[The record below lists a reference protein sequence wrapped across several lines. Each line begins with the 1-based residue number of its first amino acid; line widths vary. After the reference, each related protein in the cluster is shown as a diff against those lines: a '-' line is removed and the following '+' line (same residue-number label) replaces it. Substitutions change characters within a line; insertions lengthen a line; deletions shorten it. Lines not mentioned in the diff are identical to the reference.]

1 MYKQFL
7 FSWILICL
15 ITYVVS
21 LNTKQQYED
30 NIRWI
35 KEANQN
41 KLVSQFIYFNIRQLV
56 VFFFDNINRIQ
67 TISPSFDINHTRSQ
81 FIQKWFQMFWF
92 FYKQVVGSQAR
103 ILYSD
108 QNGRKEIATAFNEAV
123 GSKKLKVCTCKIGR
137 NWLIASK
144 FCLTYMQYL

>member
-56 VFFFDNINRIQ
+56 VFFFFFFDNINRIQ

-92 FYKQVVGSQAR
+92 FLQTGGRITSTHTLFGSERQKRNSYCIQWGGGKQ
-103 ILYSD
+103 
-108 QNGRKEIATAFNEAV
+108 ET
-123 GSKKLKVCTCKIGR
+123 
-137 NWLIASK
+137 
-144 FCLTYMQYL
+144 